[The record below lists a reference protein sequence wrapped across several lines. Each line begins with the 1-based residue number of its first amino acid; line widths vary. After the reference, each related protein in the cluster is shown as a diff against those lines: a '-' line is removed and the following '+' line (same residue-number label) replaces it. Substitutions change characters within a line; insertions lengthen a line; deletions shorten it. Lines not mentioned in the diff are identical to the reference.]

1 MQVEDAFL
9 EGAHN
14 LLALRRLQDLSL
26 QLGGQAAVVFSRHAS
41 DQIQL
46 PLQPRNVRRVRLDMH
61 SVFDCTDCLEGLQ
74 LTAEVEQLT
83 VTLTSDTSRTPHEVH
98 WAIKPDSLL
107 ARASALSELNLTCTT
122 MLIRTLPPV
131 LTRLWV
137 KAKAISISS
146 YLKGPLKQLNTCE
159 LIGKVYWINP

>member
-1 MQVEDAFL
+1 MQVNDAFL

-26 QLGGQAAVVFSRHAS
+26 QLGGQAAVVFSRHANA
-41 DQIQL
+41 QMQVR
-46 PLQPRNVRRVRLDMH
+46 LQPRRVRRVRLDMH

-74 LTAEVEQLT
+74 LTAEVEHLT
-83 VTLTSDTSRTPHEVH
+83 VTLTNDTSRTPHEVH

-107 ARASALSELNLTCTT
+107 ARASALSKLHLTCTT

-131 LTRLWV
+131 LTHLWV

-146 YLKGPLKQLNTCE
+146 YLKGPLEQLNICD
-159 LIGKVYWINP
+159 LNGKVTWIDP